1 MMEDSGGGHG
11 GGMMYMP
18 DHYAQDPNGTG
29 FIAYNVSSTL
39 CILLVEFYK
48 SLMKYKNIIE
58 WEKSTKKVKL
68 KRLWCEEYNVYI
80 EYW

>member
-58 WEKSTKKVKL
+58 
-68 KRLWCEEYNVYI
+68 
-80 EYW
+80 